1 MRKAILLLSLSV
13 VQTSSGSGSLQ
24 FKEGAAEAGIEFH
37 FVSGSP
43 DKPFI
48 IETISGGVALFDYD
62 NDGWLDIY
70 LVNGNTVEEFL
81 EGKRTVRNALY
92 RNRGDGTFRDVTLQA
107 GVPGGPWDMG
117 AVAADVD
124 NDGFQDLFLT
134 GFDRNTLFR
143 NNGDG
148 TFSDITASS
157 GLTDKRWGAGAAF
170 RRLRRGR
177 PARPVRGPLRPVR
190 STPSSPS
197 HAQVLQLPGDLRAM
211 RAPRHAGSR
220 RFALQEPGRRPVP
233 GT

>member
-1 MRKAILLLSLSV
+1 M
-13 VQTSSGSGSLQ
+13 
-24 FKEGAAEAGIEFH
+24 
-37 FVSGSP
+37 
-43 DKPFI
+43 
-48 IETISGGVALFDYD
+48 ALFDYD

-170 RRLRRGR
+170 GDYDADGLLDLYVPATSSSIHAVLPLPR
-177 PARPVRGPLRPVR
+177 PGFAATGGSPCNAGPAACREPKIR
-190 STPSSPS
+190 STGTW
-197 HAQVLQLPGDLRAM
+197 AA
-211 RAPRHAGSR
+211 AGS
-220 RFALQEPGRRPVP
+220 